1 MNRPNDTLND
11 PSAIV
16 INRIELEK
24 FDGSKKIDI
33 KPLTISIRLSS
44 SLTYPT
50 IYAYLLIGDTN
61 NLLDNED
68 FALVGE
74 EFITID
80 IKQPVQS
87 PELPAREFSYKFVV
101 NKIDTEVPSEDS
113 FGSLYKIELI
123 SVDKLINSGAIRSKG
138 YSNTHT
144 NIVKSIIENELKS
157 DVPIVNFEDTNG
169 TTQYAFVE
177 SKPFEKIMTVA
188 SQAYNNREFL
198 TSTFCFYENFEG
210 YNFESFENIIQRN
223 LEITPRKF
231 SYTMTTSA
239 DRDGHK
245 SIVSYVRPYR
255 FHTSTRIAQGYYS
268 TKVISYNL
276 LEKRAEIQQITL
288 PDELKKVESRLNS
301 IDPRSSQAFIDR
313 IKDMGS
319 STYLIPYAPPYA
331 YPNPERVDY
340 TNSSLLYASPFSI
353 LLGENTLH
361 VKVYGA
367 LDIDSGKIIELE
379 FPDNKNTADSTKSI
393 DKDLSGKYIV
403 TDTTHDIDLSGRGKI
418 EFFTNIT
425 CVKESSLRRINYY
438 DKQLTTDSINIRALQ
453 EQ

>member
-1 MNRPNDTLND
+1 MSNPADTLND

-16 INRIELEK
+16 INKIELEK

-33 KPLTISIRLSS
+33 KPLSISLRLSS

-68 FALVGE
+68 FAIVGE
-74 EFITID
+74 EFVTID
-80 IKQPVQS
+80 IKQPAQS
-87 PELPAREFSYKFVV
+87 ADLPTKEFSYKFIV
-101 NKIDTEVPSEDS
+101 NTVDTEILNQDS
-113 FGSLYKIELI
+113 FGSLYKLELI
-123 SVDKLINSGAIRSKG
+123 SVDKFINSGAIKSKG

-157 DVPIVNFEDTNG
+157 DVPLINFEETSG

-177 SKPFEKIMTVA
+177 SKPFEKIMLVT

-223 LEITPRKF
+223 LEVTPRKF
-231 SYTMTTSA
+231 SYRMTTSS
-239 DRDGHK
+239 DREGYK

-255 FHTSTRIAQGYYS
+255 FHTSVRVSQGYYS

-276 LEKRAEIQQITL
+276 FEKRAETRVITL
-288 PDELKKVESRLNS
+288 PDELKKVEKRLNS
-301 IDPRSSQAFIDR
+301 IDQRSSQTLIDR
-313 IKDMGS
+313 LKNLGS
-319 STYLIPYAPPYA
+319 ATYLIPYKPPYA
-331 YPNPERVDY
+331 YPNERVDN

-353 LLGENTLH
+353 LMRENTLLST
-361 VKVYGA
+361 VYGA
-367 LDIDSGKIIELE
+367 LDIDVGKIVELE
-379 FPDNKNTADSTKSI
+379 FPDNKDTADATKSI

-403 TDTTHDIDLSGRGKI
+403 TDVTHDIDLAGRGKI
-418 EFFTNIT
+418 EFFTNLT

-453 EQ
+453 E